1 MATNPRSRPLDAAL
15 RRRERL
21 SSTGRAELDRRTVAR
36 LSRPLAIVYTDT
48 ADFTLRVAAHGMLH
62 FLMVFER
69 ARRKLRPI
77 LSRHGGR
84 LVKVEAD
91 SLLLVFPDV
100 QRAYRAVAAMSTALA
115 RLNRGKPAS
124 ERTVFSFGVGSGQ
137 VLDLGD
143 DVLGLEVNLAS
154 KLGEDLARPGEVL
167 FTEAAVAAM
176 PAALRKRLRA
186 HGSVTFTGRPM
197 PVMRLAKS
205 TAD

>member
-1 MATNPRSRPLDAAL
+1 MNPASFLEAAL

-21 SSTGRAELDRRTVAR
+21 SAARRAELDRRTVAR
-36 LSRPLAIVYTDT
+36 LSRARAIVYTDT

-77 LSRHGGR
+77 LARHGGR

-100 QRAYRAVAAMSTALA
+100 VRAFRAVASMSSALS
-115 RLNRGKPAS
+115 RLNRGRPVH
-124 ERTVFSFGVGSGQ
+124 ERTVFSFGVGIGE

-167 FTEAAVAAM
+167 FTQAAVAAL
-176 PAALRKRLRA
+176 PPRLQGRIEP
-186 HGSVTFTGRPM
+186 HGTVRFTGRPQK
-197 PVMRLAKS
+197 VGRLRA
-205 TAD
+205 